1 MSAVRR
7 PSSASPAGAP
17 TDAHVEGGR
26 LMGDG
31 TEVRNL
37 LRKLG
42 SVPVH
47 AGGDRFKAQPRR
59 KIPEREKPTPAM
71 QRAQLAN
78 AKKA

>member
-1 MSAVRR
+1 
-7 PSSASPAGAP
+7 
-17 TDAHVEGGR
+17 
-26 LMGDG
+26 MGDG

-71 QRAQLAN
+71 QRAQLAD